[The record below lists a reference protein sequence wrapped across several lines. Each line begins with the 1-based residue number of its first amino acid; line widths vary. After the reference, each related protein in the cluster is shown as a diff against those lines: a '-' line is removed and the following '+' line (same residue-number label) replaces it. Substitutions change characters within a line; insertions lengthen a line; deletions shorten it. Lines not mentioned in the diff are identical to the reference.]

1 MPFGRRKFEEKRFE
15 ENFPGARVGVHR
27 SRKVAGRG
35 GRNIRGDERK
45 PQSDIFPLGAA
56 ACPRLDCRLRAFV
69 TVTYSPTKRGKLVSS
84 PGAHFSAPFSRQ
96 RNILGGYPL
105 HFSMRRH
112 RRINLG
118 ATCTSVSRF
127 DCGKV
132 SVFRHCDVAVHWWK
146 DTQREGQQWKK
157 SYNSN
162 VRNRKNYFLAKLRI

>member
-1 MPFGRRKFEEKRFE
+1 MLFGRRKFEEKRFE

-132 SVFRHCDVAVHWWK
+132 SVFRHCDVAVH
-146 DTQREGQQWKK
+146 
-157 SYNSN
+157 
-162 VRNRKNYFLAKLRI
+162 